1 MTGQSK
7 VPLRAV
13 FLVGGGALL
22 LFVAAVMLD
31 PGIVGSAGDLLRR
44 TASAVNANWVL
55 LAAVAF
61 PATML
66 LFLVVVRG
74 AT

>member
-1 MTGQSK
+1 MTGRSK

-13 FLVGGGALL
+13 FLVGVGTLL

-31 PGIVGSAGDLLRR
+31 PGILGSVGDALRR
-44 TASAVNANWVL
+44 PASAVNANWVL

-61 PATML
+61 PAIMI